1 MYKDY
6 YFKLPQSAIL
16 NAKSNPPPPVWAT
29 FGQDFYDRE
38 EYPLDS
44 IDELLSEYESSNDW
58 QIYMR
63 WYFGMVACLDENIG
77 KILDAI
83 EDLGIQDDTVSSIFF
98 LSFEYF
104 RSQRFSR
111 KK

>member
-16 NAKSNPPPPVWAT
+16 NVKSNPPPPVWAT

-63 WYFGMVACLDENIG
+63 RYFGMVACLDENIG

-83 EDLGIQDDTVSSIFF
+83 EDMGIQDDTVSSIFF
-98 LSFEYF
+98 S
-104 RSQRFSR
+104 
-111 KK
+111 

>member
-1 MYKDY
+1 MFTDY

-16 NAKSNPPPPVWAT
+16 NAKSNPPPPQWILH
-29 FGQDFYDRE
+29 GQDFYDRE

-44 IDELLSEYESSNDW
+44 IDDLFSEYENSNEW
-58 QIYMR
+58 QQYMR

-83 EDLGIQDDTVSSIFF
+83 ENMGVQDDTVSFIVLYCF
-98 LSFEYF
+98 
-104 RSQRFSR
+104 
-111 KK
+111 